1 MPSTLGRMPRPGPP
15 EPLGL
20 TPADTGGTLRLVSHG
35 ASSVE
40 LTVSAVDDPRRV
52 AQVVPMERGEHGVW
66 TGSSELLVP
75 GTAYS
80 VRVDGDPSPGDAFD
94 PTRHLLDPYARGL
107 VQVGP
112 AAWRSVVTRP
122 VPDAERAARRAARPV
137 VPRDRQ
143 VVYEM
148 HVRGFSKLDERLP
161 EELRGTYAGLGHA
174 ESVARLVDLGIT
186 TVELLPVHASTSE
199 ERLRAQGRINHWGY
213 NTLAYLAPHAP
224 YATRRARD
232 AGADA
237 VADEFR
243 AMVDAL
249 HAAGIQVVLDVVYNH
264 TAEEG
269 ADGPVTS
276 LRGIDGSRYYRHTPD
291 GTPIDVTGC
300 GNTLDL
306 SRPDAQR
313 LVLDS
318 LEHWSDVMGVDGF
331 RFDLAVTLGRDEHVD
346 FDPGH
351 PLLRAIV
358 EDEALAG
365 LLMIAEPWDVGM
377 GGWRTGGFGSGWS
390 EWNDGYRDRVRD
402 FWLADVAEARRSG
415 RAPQGVGALASCLA
429 GSSDTFAAER
439 GPLASVSFVTAHDGF
454 TLADLTSYDRKH
466 NSGNGESNRDGT
478 DANRSW
484 NHGVEGPTRDA
495 AVLAGRRRTSRNL
508 LGTLLVSAG
517 IPMLTMGDERGRTQR
532 GNNNGYCLDNEAT
545 WVHWDEDAWRLD
557 LHATTRHLLRIRRE
571 NPALRP
577 VRYAS
582 PEAAVPSASVLSWR
596 DAEGRPM
603 TEGAWASADTRT
615 LQWITTS
622 TPETEEPST
631 VLVVVHGL
639 EGAVDVTLPAQPGVA
654 AWHLLWTSEWERPE
668 PVTEDD
674 APGDRVAVQG
684 PSLRVY
690 RAR

>member
-1 MPSTLGRMPRPGPP
+1 MPRPGPP

-80 VRVDGDPSPGDAFD
+80 VRVDGDPAPGDAFD

-122 VPDAERAARRAARPV
+122 VPDAERAARRAGRPV

-351 PLLRAIV
+351 PLVRAIV

-402 FWLADVAEARRSG
+402 FWLTDVAEARRSG

-495 AVLAGRRRTSRNL
+495 AVLTARRRTSRNL

-639 EGAVDVTLPAQPGVA
+639 EGAVDVTLPTQPGVA

>member
-1 MPSTLGRMPRPGPP
+1 MPRPGPP
-15 EPLGL
+15 VPLGL
-20 TPADTGGTLRLVSHG
+20 TLHDQGGTLRMVSHG
-35 ASSVE
+35 ASAVE
-40 LTVSAVDDPRRV
+40 LTVSDVDDPRRV
-52 AQVVPMERGEHGVW
+52 VEVVAMERGDAGVW
-66 TGSSELLVP
+66 TGSSARLVP

-80 VRVDGDPSPGDAFD
+80 VRVDGDPAPGDSFD
-94 PTRHLLDPYARGL
+94 ATRHLLDPYARGL

-112 AAWRSVVTRP
+112 AAWRSVVTSE
-122 VPDAERAARRAARPV
+122 VPAEERAARRAARPV

-143 VVYEM
+143 VVYEL
-148 HVRGFSKLDERLP
+148 HVRGFTKTDERLP

-174 ESVARLVDLGIT
+174 TTVERLVDLGIT

-232 AGADA
+232 AGADG
-237 VADEFR
+237 VAAEFR

-269 ADGPVTS
+269 ADGPITS

-300 GNTLDL
+300 GNTVDL

-331 RFDLAVTLGRDEHVD
+331 RFDLAVTLGRDERVD
-346 FDPGH
+346 FDPAH

-358 EDEALAG
+358 EDEALDG

-415 RAPQGVGALASCLA
+415 RAPNGVGALASCLA
-429 GSSDTFAAER
+429 GSSGTFAADR

-495 AVLAGRRRTSRNL
+495 AILAARRRTSRNL

-517 IPMLTMGDERGRTQR
+517 IPMITMGDERGRTQR
-532 GNNNGYCLDNEAT
+532 GNNNGYCLDNAAT
-545 WVHWDEDAWRLD
+545 WMRWDEDAWRMD
-557 LHATTRHLLRIRRE
+557 LEATTRHLLRIRRE

-577 VRYAS
+577 VRYAE
-582 PEAAVPSASVLSWR
+582 PDARVPSASVLAWR
-596 DAEGRPM
+596 DADGAPM
-603 TEGAWASADTRT
+603 TEAAWESPGTRT

-622 TPETEEPST
+622 TPETEEPSC
-631 VLVVVHGL
+631 VLVVVHGQ
-639 EGAVDVTLPAQPGVA
+639 ESRASVTLPEQDCVT
-654 AWHLLWTSEWERPE
+654 AWRLLWSSEWERPE
-668 PVTEDD
+668 VVTASD
-674 APGDRVAVQG
+674 APGDRVEVDG
-684 PSLRVY
+684 PALRIY
-690 RAR
+690 RAG

>member
-1 MPSTLGRMPRPGPP
+1 MPRPGPP

-52 AQVVPMERGEHGVW
+52 AQVVPMERDEHGVW

-495 AVLAGRRRTSRNL
+495 AVLAARRRTSRNL

-639 EGAVDVTLPAQPGVA
+639 EGGVDVTLPAQPGVA

>member
-1 MPSTLGRMPRPGPP
+1 MPRPGPP

-80 VRVDGDPSPGDAFD
+80 VRVDGDPAPGDAFD

-351 PLLRAIV
+351 PLMRAIV
-358 EDEALAG
+358 EDDALAG

-402 FWLADVAEARRSG
+402 FWLTDVAEARRSG

-495 AVLAGRRRTSRNL
+495 AVLTARRRTSRNL

-639 EGAVDVTLPAQPGVA
+639 EGAVDVTLPTQPGVA